1 MRRCWLLLLL
11 CWLLPVQADVLLTVS
26 QPQMTAG
33 STLELLVETR
43 SSRAE
48 PPELVWLESW
58 NSHFELLEQTHQV
71 QQATRGDYLHRWLL
85 LLQHRQ
91 PNSISRRLS
100 LPPLR
105 LGEQSSPPF
114 EILIEAAR
122 GGASGSTAPALRQPL
137 EMQHR
142 VDFAEAY
149 VGQTLVYEL
158 LIRYQGFPVEPRL
171 SQLDITGGTARE
183 LGDGR
188 EQGFSQRGARWQE
201 ARWQQLIQLHA
212 TEAGIGPR
220 YFSSRL
226 NLPGQSASQR
236 HEAAVPALPI
246 QVRPIPPDWPAHQA
260 WLPALGVQM
269 DAGFSQT
276 TRTLRQGQALE
287 LQISLD
293 VVGQQARNLP
303 RFLGGQVPGWQVE
316 PLAED
321 LRDRIVDGLLVGS
334 LRQRLL
340 LRPLDSGQLSLPELQ
355 VPWWD
360 VREHRAQSTRKSLPV
375 FEVLPSGQA
384 SPPETSRAPAMT
396 PAMTPLPGQPDRGWL
411 GWLLPLLALPLVWL
425 IWYYRRQLL
434 PPRTSL
440 PPLNP

>member
-1 MRRCWLLLLL
+1 MKRWWLLLLL
-11 CWLLPVQADVLLTVS
+11 CWLLPPVQADVLLTVS

-33 STLELLVETR
+33 TTLELLVETR

-48 PPELVWLESW
+48 SPELVWPDSW
-58 NSHFELLEQTHQV
+58 NNHFELLEQTHQV
-71 QQATRGDYLHRWLL
+71 QQAVRGDYLHRWML

-91 PNSISRRLS
+91 PNSISRRLT

-105 LGEQSSPPF
+105 LGEQTSPPF

-122 GGASGSTAPALRQPL
+122 GASGSSANTLRQPL

-171 SQLDITGGTARE
+171 SQLDVTGGTARE

-236 HEAAVPALPI
+236 HEASVPALPI
-246 QVRPIPPDWPAHQA
+246 QVRPIPASWPAHQA
-260 WLPALGVQM
+260 WLPALGVQL
-269 DAGFSQT
+269 DAGFSQA
-276 TRTLRQGQALE
+276 TRTLRQGQPLE

-303 RFLGGQVPGWQVE
+303 RFMGGQVPGWQVE

-340 LRPLDSGQLSLPELQ
+340 LRPLDSGRLALPDLE

-360 VREHRAQSTRKSLPV
+360 VREHRAQSTRKNLPV

-384 SPPETSRAPAMT
+384 SQPETTHT
-396 PAMTPLPGQPDRGWL
+396 PAMTPLPGQQSRWWSWL
-411 GWLLPLLALPLVWL
+411 ILPLLALPAFWL
-425 IWYYRRQLL
+425 GWRYRQVLL

-440 PPLNP
+440 PPLNPGG